1 MSADH
6 PDIDRSPSLADKVCM
21 VTGATGGMG
30 RAISADFAYRGATV
44 VLVARTPA
52 SGEVARAFIV
62 AATGNPRVQVLTA
75 DLADQASIR
84 HLAEQFKQ
92 RHDQLHVLVNN
103 AGAHFRH
110 RALSVDGI
118 EMHLAVNH
126 LSWFLL
132 TCLLLDTLE
141 ASAPARIVNI
151 GSQSMADT
159 RQLKIGRRPRP
170 ATLDLDDL
178 NSEHNFQPMT
188 VYARAKLEMLMCSY
202 ALARR
207 LIGTGVTVNTAHPG
221 ITATN
226 IVDAISVP
234 ALKPFL
240 GIVKRFLLTPEQG
253 AQAAIHLATALELET
268 TTGRYFI
275 KQTEA
280 RSPQVSYNTTVQEQ
294 LWAATSDL
302 VGLPR
307 WPDPVKHAH

>member
-1 MSADH
+1 MSGDLH
-6 PDIDRSPSLADKVCM
+6 GRVCL

-30 RAISADFAYRGATV
+30 QAISTELARRGATV
-44 VLVARTPA
+44 VLLARTPT
-52 SGEVARAFIV
+52 SGEAARNHIV
-62 AATGNPRVQVLTA
+62 AATCNPRVEVLTA
-75 DLADQASIR
+75 DLADQSSIR
-84 HLAEQFKQ
+84 AVTDRFHQ

-132 TCLLLDTLE
+132 TRLLLGSLE
-141 ASAPARIVNI
+141 AGAPARIVNV

-159 RQLKIGRRPRP
+159 RQVKIRRSPRP
-170 ATLDLDDL
+170 AALDLDDL
-178 NSEHNFQPMT
+178 QSKHHFQPMT
-188 VYARAKLEMLMCSY
+188 GYATAKLEMVMCSY

-207 LIGTGVTVNTAHPG
+207 LTGTGVTVNTAHPG

-226 IVDAISVP
+226 IVDAISTP

-240 GIVKRFLLTPEQG
+240 GLVKRFLLTPEQG
-253 AQAAIHLATALELET
+253 AQAAIHLATAPELET
-268 TTGRYFI
+268 MTGLYFI

-280 RSPQVSYNTTVQEQ
+280 RSPDISYNTTLQEQ

-307 WPDPVKHAH
+307 

>member
-1 MSADH
+1 MSGDLH
-6 PDIDRSPSLADKVCM
+6 GRVCM

-30 RAISADFAYRGATV
+30 RAISTELARRGATV
-44 VLVARTPA
+44 VLLARSPA
-52 SGEVARAFIV
+52 SGEAARNNIV
-62 AATGNPRVQVLTA
+62 AATGNPGVEVLTA
-75 DLADQASIR
+75 DLADQSSIR
-84 HLAEQFKQ
+84 RVTDRFHQ

-132 TCLLLDTLE
+132 TRLLLGSLE
-141 ASAPARIVNI
+141 AGAPARIVNI

-159 RQLKIGRRPRP
+159 RQVKIRRTPRP
-170 ATLDLDDL
+170 ATLDLGDL
-178 NSEHNFQPMT
+178 HSEHNFQPMT
-188 VYARAKLEMLMCSY
+188 VYATAKLEMLMCSY

-207 LIGTGVTVNTAHPG
+207 LTGTGVTVNTAHPG

-226 IVDAISVP
+226 IVDAISTP

-253 AQAAIHLATALELET
+253 AQAAIHLATAPELET
-268 TTGRYFI
+268 TTGHYFI

-280 RSPQVSYNTTVQEQ
+280 RSPDISYNTTVQEQ

-307 WPDPVKHAH
+307 

>member
-1 MSADH
+1 MSGDLH
-6 PDIDRSPSLADKVCM
+6 GRVCL

-30 RAISADFAYRGATV
+30 QAISTELARRGATV
-44 VLVARTPA
+44 VLLARTPT
-52 SGEVARAFIV
+52 SGEAARNHIV
-62 AATGNPRVQVLTA
+62 AATGNPRVEVLTA
-75 DLADQASIR
+75 DLADQSSIR
-84 HLAEQFKQ
+84 AATDRFHQ

-110 RALSVDGI
+110 RGLSVDGM
-118 EMHLAVNH
+118 EMHLAVNQ

-132 TCLLLDTLE
+132 TRLLLGSLE
-141 ASAPARIVNI
+141 AGAPARIVNV

-159 RQLKIGRRPRP
+159 RQVKMRRPPRP
-170 ATLDLDDL
+170 AALDLDDL
-178 NSEHNFQPMT
+178 QSQHNFQPMT
-188 VYARAKLEMLMCSY
+188 AYATAKLEMVMCSY

-207 LIGTGVTVNTAHPG
+207 LTGTGVTVNTAHPG

-226 IVDAISVP
+226 IVDAISAP

-240 GIVKRFLLTPEQG
+240 GLVKRFLLTPEQG
-253 AQAAIHLATALELET
+253 AQAALHLATAPELET
-268 TTGRYFI
+268 VTGLYFI

-280 RSPQVSYNTTVQEQ
+280 RSPDTSYNTTLQEQ

-307 WPDPVKHAH
+307 